1 MHCCVRIT
9 IWIFSVFESTKEH
22 VSFKGR
28 NTFDFKLRTLT
39 NLTKKAAKCGKMY
52 PNFYYYQETT
62 TNFLA
67 PISSLNNRSSSYVSL
82 LVLSLF
88 IIISCTSFNSNFKHS
103 THVSMHAW
111 NVNDIQNVITPLTFL
126 LIFIAH
132 NLFQFSVQFSPT
144 FFHQIITQKW
154 WRSQTTMTDNQIASS
169 CIQWINNL

>member
-52 PNFYYYQETT
+52 PKFYYYQETT

-67 PISSLNNRSSSYVSL
+67 QISSFNNRSSYVSL
-82 LVLSLF
+82 FVLSLF

-103 THVSMHAW
+103 THVSMHMHAW

-132 NLFQFSVQFSPT
+132 NLFQFSVQFSPAFFPSDHHTKMVT
-144 FFHQIITQKW
+144 FPN
-154 WRSQTTMTDNQIASS
+154 DND
-169 CIQWINNL
+169 W